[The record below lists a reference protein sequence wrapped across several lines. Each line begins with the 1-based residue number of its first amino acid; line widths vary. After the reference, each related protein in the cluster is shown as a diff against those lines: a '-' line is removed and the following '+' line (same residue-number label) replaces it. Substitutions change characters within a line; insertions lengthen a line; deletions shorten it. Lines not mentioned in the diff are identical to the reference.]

1 MGNICVHAA
10 SDKSKPIAIIVPAEP
25 ALKKLANRN
34 GIEGNSLEELVHN
47 KKLNSLVLKE
57 LQATGREGGL
67 NGIEIIDGV
76 VMADEEWN
84 AANVRKPVKA
94 RRFPVDSTDIPC
106 SRVSP
111 QPHRKS
117 TAEESCRSTARK
129 SIKHTVTE
137 RMPVRGICTMEA
149 LRRRSI
155 LVCEGR
161 IC

>member
-25 ALKKLANRN
+25 ALKRLANRN

-84 AANVRKPVKA
+84 AANVWKPMKPRKLSIY
-94 RRFPVDSTDIPC
+94 STDIPC
-106 SRVSP
+106 FRVSP
-111 QPHRKS
+111 QPRRKS
-117 TAEESCRSTARK
+117 IAGQSCRSTARK
-129 SIKHTVTE
+129 LIKLTIAESVPFIE
-137 RMPVRGICTMEA
+137 V
-149 LRRRSI
+149 S
-155 LVCEGR
+155 V
-161 IC
+161 